1 MSKYNRAGHVCQSTG
16 RVAMTVTEVLE
27 LQNEIGDVHSFTYD
41 KEAEGFGTD
50 PGRLID
56 GINPMVNEAKAEL
69 WFDNGG
75 SKLVKNNLMLYVQ
88 VPKTL
93 KPCPC
98 CGAEAKACTYDQMT
112 WVVQCSSPGCG
123 LKVQRG
129 VVNERTM
136 PVCKITAMTVWN
148 RRVK

>member
-1 MSKYNRAGHVCQSTG
+1 MSKYNRAGHVCPNTG

-50 PGRLID
+50 PWRLID
-56 GINPMVNEAKAEL
+56 GINPMVN
-69 WFDNGG
+69 
-75 SKLVKNNLMLYVQ
+75 
-88 VPKTL
+88 
-93 KPCPC
+93 
-98 CGAEAKACTYDQMT
+98 EAKACTYDQMT